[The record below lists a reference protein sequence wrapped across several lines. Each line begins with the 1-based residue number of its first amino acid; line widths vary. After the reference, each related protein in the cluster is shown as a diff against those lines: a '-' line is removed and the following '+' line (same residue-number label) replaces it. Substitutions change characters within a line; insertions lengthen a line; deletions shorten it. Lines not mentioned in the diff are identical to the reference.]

1 MNQEILHQST
11 KIKRK
16 IFHDF
21 SNNLIED
28 FNSFPKPRDGVIISV
43 TPTHLFLKIE
53 GKDLPVPFLLTTIR
67 RVDIKEET
75 NG

>member
-1 MNQEILHQST
+1 MEKDWKEYKGKTVRL
-11 KIKRK
+11 
-16 IFHDF
+16 
-21 SNNLIED
+21 LIED

-67 RVDIKEET
+67 RVDIKEEI

>member
-1 MNQEILHQST
+1 MEKDW
-11 KIKRK
+11 KIYQGKYVRL
-16 IFHDF
+16 
-21 SNNLIED
+21 LIED

-67 RVDIKEET
+67 RVDIKEEI